1 MQYLANLFLYGSAFI
16 YKNACRFLSVI
27 QLFQNLV
34 LHAEELAN
42 LQNMTSIQNIL
53 LAFFI
58 FLKPL
63 H

>member
-1 MQYLANLFLYGSAFI
+1 MQ
-16 YKNACRFLSVI
+16 V
-27 QLFQNLV
+27 FQNLV
-34 LHAEELAN
+34 LHADELVN